1 MKKKILNFIWI
12 YFLVIF
18 QLVYSQTETPENI
31 IIMIGDGMGLN
42 YVSTSVIQDENSPFK
57 KFPIV
62 GLSNTCSADNLITDS
77 AAGATVISTG
87 YKTNNKFIGVGPDEK
102 ILTTIF
108 NISKKLN
115 KSNGLVATSSITN
128 ATPACF
134 YGKTNDRKNETLIA
148 EQLLSSDVDVAIA
161 GGTKFFLPKNKNGI
175 REDNR
180 DLISELKEKNYTVET
195 EYNSLIKVNDDKKL
209 VALLAEEGLPPANS
223 RNYSLKDLTKIAID
237 KLNKNEN
244 GFVLMIEGSQTDW
257 AGHANDQNYLLSEM
271 KDFTDAIN
279 YVLDFAN
286 ENKNTLV
293 VVTAD
298 HETGGMSIIEGDK
311 SGKNLKLNFGT
322 KHHSA
327 GLVGVFAFG
336 PSAIN
341 FSGVYENT
349 EIGRKLFHL
358 LEPNYNF

>member
-1 MKKKILNFIWI
+1 MKKKILNFVWI

-18 QLVYSQTETPENI
+18 QLVYSQNEIPKNI

-42 YVSTSVIQDENSPFK
+42 YISTSIIQDKNSPFR
-57 KFPIV
+57 KFSFV
-62 GLSNTCSADNLITDS
+62 GLSNTCSADKLITDS
-77 AAGATVISTG
+77 AAGATAISTG
-87 YKTNNKFIGVGPDEK
+87 YKTNNKFIGVSPDEK
-102 ILTTIF
+102 NLTTIF
-108 NISKKLN
+108 DIAKKLN

-148 EQLLSSDVDVAIA
+148 EQLLSSNVDIAIA
-161 GGTKFFLPKNKNGI
+161 GGTKFFLPKTNNGI

-180 DLISELKEKNYTVET
+180 NLISELKEKNFTVET
-195 EYNSLIKVNDDKKL
+195 EYNSLIKVNDNKKL
-209 VALLAEEGLPPANS
+209 VALLAEEGIPPANN
-223 RNYSLKDLTKIAID
+223 RNYSLKDLTKIAIE

-244 GFVLMIEGSQTDW
+244 GFVLMIEGSQIDW
-257 AGHANDQNYLLSEM
+257 AGHANDQNYLLSEV

-279 YVLDFAN
+279 YILDFAK
-286 ENKNTLV
+286 ENNNTLV

-298 HETGGMSIIEGDK
+298 HETGAMSIIDGEKNGN
-311 SGKNLKLNFGT
+311 NLKLNFGS
-322 KHHSA
+322 KNHSA
-327 GLVGVFAFG
+327 GLVGVFAYG

-341 FSGVYENT
+341 FSGIYENS
-349 EIGRKLFHL
+349 ELGRKLFHL